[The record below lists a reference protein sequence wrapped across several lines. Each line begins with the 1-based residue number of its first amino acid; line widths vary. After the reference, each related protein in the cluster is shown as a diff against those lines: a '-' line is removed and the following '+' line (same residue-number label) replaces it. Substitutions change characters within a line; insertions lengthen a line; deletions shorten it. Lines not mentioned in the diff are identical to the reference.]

1 MDPNMERLIP
11 QQLSAF
17 VLLNIL
23 QYLSCRFF
31 RAVIISTR
39 QKSTPCLWYPQIV
52 YFNSS
57 EMFGSDS
64 MRVQSTE
71 LYKFISAGDH
81 NALHCWSY
89 FMLYSQRAQH
99 CPHPY
104 LKEKKL
110 NTKRRRKTPKQKT
123 KITTKKSI
131 YFNIK
136 IPEQNTIFQII
147 SIQEI
152 ILENST
158 ILAAVHMQLWFT
170 LQCILGQ

>member
-23 QYLSCRFF
+23 QNLSCRFF

-39 QKSTPCLWYPQIV
+39 QKSTPCLWYPQIF

-110 NTKRRRKTPKQKT
+110 NTKRREEEKLLNRKQKLLQKNLYT
-123 KITTKKSI
+123 SI
-131 YFNIK
+131 SKYLSKTQSFK
-136 IPEQNTIFQII
+136 PSAFKR
-147 SIQEI
+147 
-152 ILENST
+152 
-158 ILAAVHMQLWFT
+158 
-170 LQCILGQ
+170 